1 MHTQAIS
8 TKPRWL
14 AFYDRA
20 VACGAFQPAPAAREV
35 PSNPDGPAETQRSFT
50 GSIVALS
57 ATPPLATVSSLES
70 LLGPLRR
77 CPDWCGSRPRR

>member
-20 VACGAFQPAPAAREV
+20 VACGAFQPASAAREV
-35 PSNPDGPAETQRSFT
+35 PSNPDDPAETQRSFT

-57 ATPPLATVSSLES
+57 ANSLPLATVSSLES
-70 LLGPLRR
+70 LLGL
-77 CPDWCGSRPRR
+77 